1 MAERQ
6 GYRFR
11 NQDREWL
18 FDLHLN
24 GGTYNLGHR
33 NPELIET
40 LKQSADHL
48 DVGNHHFA
56 SEFRVQLA
64 EQLLSTQTFDARYV
78 SLTTS
83 GSEAVDLAIK
93 AARWTTGRRTVIAI
107 ESAYHGRSGFSG
119 AAGDPTSATYFRSDE
134 PARFKT
140 FRYNDLDDLKARLGE
155 EQPACVLF
163 EVIPATAGF
172 PEPNPE
178 FMLGLR
184 SACDD
189 VGALLIADE
198 VQTGL
203 GRSGSWWAIERFGVK
218 PDMLI
223 TSKGLG
229 GGLYPIAATLMT
241 YRVGRWLEENGWA
254 HVSTFGGAELG
265 CAVALKTLE
274 ITDRPETWRAI
285 ENAIERFRVGLEDIA
300 TRNAFLL
307 EVRQTALIIG
317 LRFDH
322 PQGGPL
328 ATAGLLKHGVWAIF
342 AGFDP
347 SVLQYKPGLLLTD
360 PMIDEILD
368 RTEKG
373 LIEAK
378 RLSMTSIPGPDLSLT
393 SRSATQTGSAI

>member
-33 NPELIET
+33 NPELVET
-40 LKQSADHL
+40 LKQSADYL

-56 SEFRVQLA
+56 SELRAQLA
-64 EQLLSTQTFDARYV
+64 ERLLGTQNFGARYV
-78 SLTTS
+78 ALTTS

-93 AARWTTGRRTVIAI
+93 AARWATGRRTVVAI
-107 ESAYHGRSGFSG
+107 DSAYHGRSGFSG
-119 AAGDPTSATYFRSDE
+119 AAGDATSATYFHSDD
-134 PARFKT
+134 PTRFKT
-140 FRYNDLDDLKARLGE
+140 FRYNDLSDLSARLRE
-155 EQPACVLF
+155 EQPACVLL

-172 PEPNPE
+172 PAPDPE
-178 FMLGLR
+178 FMLDLR
-184 SACDD
+184 TACDD

-203 GRSGSWWAIERFGVK
+203 GRSGAWWAIERFGVK

-241 YRVGRWLEENGWA
+241 ERVGRWLEENGWA

-265 CAVALKTLE
+265 CAIALKALE
-274 ITDRPETWRAI
+274 ITGRPETWRAI
-285 ENAIERFRVGLEDIA
+285 EHAIERFRVGLEDIA
-300 TRNAFLL
+300 ARNSFLF
-307 EVRQTALIIG
+307 EVRQTGLIIG

-328 ATAGLLKHGVWAIF
+328 ATTGLLKHGVWAIF

-347 SVLQYKPGLLLTD
+347 SVLQFKPGLLLTD
-360 PMIDEILD
+360 PAIDEILIEP
-368 RTEKG
+368 RKG
-373 LIEAK
+373 CTK
-378 RLSMTSIPGPDLSLT
+378 LSAGQPRQTPVPTSP
-393 SRSATQTGSAI
+393 